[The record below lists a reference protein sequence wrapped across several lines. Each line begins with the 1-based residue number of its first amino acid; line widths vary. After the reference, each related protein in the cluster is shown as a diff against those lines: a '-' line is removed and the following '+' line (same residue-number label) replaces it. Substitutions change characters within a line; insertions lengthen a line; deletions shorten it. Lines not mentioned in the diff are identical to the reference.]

1 MTDNPNCQH
10 CGKEFLR
17 SRNDPRHRFCSAKC
31 QTNNWAR
38 EKRAN
43 LELVTTT
50 CEVCNSEFQ
59 TKPHNLQGKVAQTC
73 DIECATILSAYK
85 KQVFT
90 DEELIKLM
98 YLNKGCG
105 MTNFIKEI
113 GMRDVGDR
121 VLDIIEFVKDRDGV
135 DLYTH
140 LQSPDEMVN
149 AGVVEY
155 QKLTGKKQAPKGQGR
170 NPGSNASL
178 RQSKKLPAH
187 AQRQVKFVSKPFNW
201 GGMQTYEERT
211 QSED

>member
-1 MTDNPNCQH
+1 MTDKPNCQH

-17 SRNDPRHRFCSAKC
+17 PRNDPRHRFCSAKC
-31 QTNNWAR
+31 QLSNWKR

-50 CEVCNSEFQ
+50 CEVCNREFQ
-59 TKPHNLQGKVAQTC
+59 TKPHNLQGRVSQTC

-85 KQVFT
+85 RLVFT

-98 YLNKGCG
+98 YLNKGYG

-113 GMRDVGDR
+113 GMKDVRDR

-135 DLYTH
+135 DLYAH
-140 LQSPDEMVN
+140 LQSPDEMVT
-149 AGVVEY
+149 AGVTEY
-155 QKLTGKKQAPKGQGR
+155 QKQTGNTRAPKGQGR
-170 NPGSNASL
+170 KPGGNSSV
-178 RQSKKLPAH
+178 RQSKQIPSQW
-187 AQRQVKFVSKPFNW
+187 QRQVKFAVKPFNW
-201 GGMQTYEERT
+201 GGMKTYEERV